1 MSTLKTTNLQHPSA
15 ASPAIVLDAAGNMV
29 PAKGYL
35 YQQTVYFTS
44 SGTFTKA
51 TYPWLRAI
59 RVKVQGAGGG
69 GGGVATTG
77 AGQSAVASGGT
88 GGVYAESF
96 ITDISSLS
104 ASVTVTVGAG
114 GAGGAAGN
122 NNGVT
127 GGASSFGTAVVG
139 NAGSGGGGAPAD
151 SNPNIVGAT
160 ITTNGGT
167 GDLIIP
173 GKSSGQLLK
182 AVGANFDPFRH
193 TSGAGGD
200 SVYGTGG
207 VGITGNAGGDS
218 GVGKGSGGSGGAN
231 GQSQGTARSGGA
243 GAPGIVIVEL
253 YA

>member
-1 MSTLKTTNLQHPSA
+1 MSTVKTTNLQHPSA
-15 ASPAIVLDAAGNMV
+15 ANPAIVLDAAGNMA

-44 SGTFTKA
+44 SGTFSKSD
-51 TYPWLRAI
+51 YPWLRAI
-59 RVKVQGAGGG
+59 RVKVQGGGGG
-69 GGGVATTG
+69 GGGVATTT
-77 AGQSAVASGGT
+77 AGQSAVAGGGN

-96 ITDISSLS
+96 ITDISGLS
-104 ASVTVTVGAG
+104 ASVTVTVGVG

-127 GGASSFGTAVVG
+127 GGASSFGAAVVG
-139 NAGSGGGGAPAD
+139 AGGGGGAGAPAD

-160 ITTNGGT
+160 ATTAAGT
-167 GDLIIP
+167 GDLVIP
-173 GKSSGQLLK
+173 GKSAGQSLK

-207 VGITGNAGGDS
+207 VGITGNGGGDS

-231 GQSQGTARSGGA
+231 GQSQGTARAGGA